1 MLESELGVYV
11 EKAKRL
17 SVRSCP
23 ADIGRCP
30 CADLHT
36 LRSHHPEPHEPT
48 ICVRG
53 WTSFEYISFMNLFTC
68 VHVRVCVS
76 QEELLGR
83 VESDRAREALRQA
96 RAKEDADA
104 LAATK
109 EHLENS
115 EAMVAAYVCRDCPSA
130 PRATFIYSL
139 SVFLCVEAS
148 CKVVACTPLCIA
160 SAPHMCRSV
169 AAG

>member
-1 MLESELGVYV
+1 
-11 EKAKRL
+11 
-17 SVRSCP
+17 
-23 ADIGRCP
+23 
-30 CADLHT
+30 
-36 LRSHHPEPHEPT
+36 
-48 ICVRG
+48 
-53 WTSFEYISFMNLFTC
+53 
-68 VHVRVCVS
+68 VS

-109 EHLENS
+109 EYLENS
-115 EAMVAAYVCRDCPSA
+115 EAMVAAYVCRHIQRSPC
-130 PRATFIYSL
+130 RVYVFLICF
-139 SVFLCVEAS
+139 FLCVEAS

-160 SAPHMCRSV
+160 SAPHMCPSV